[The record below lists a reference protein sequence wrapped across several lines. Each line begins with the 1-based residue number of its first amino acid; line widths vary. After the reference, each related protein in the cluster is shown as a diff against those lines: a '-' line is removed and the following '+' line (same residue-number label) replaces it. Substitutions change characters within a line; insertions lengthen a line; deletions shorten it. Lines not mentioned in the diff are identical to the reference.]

1 MWKEKVSNYTKLL
14 ILVTKSKMGYRARV
28 WWGTYSFYF
37 MYLRYLN
44 LLAVSMFLHINH
56 WTALLEYNLHTTKL
70 SHFKCTIQWL
80 LANLLNLR
88 VVSSPPKWWCKVGSG
103 TMLSA
108 GGASQQAVSRHSPTG
123 LFPPSSL
130 ALRLCK
136 AAFSTEEPSS
146 LLPTVWG
153 NKVDSQM
160 KNTPCSL
167 FNFFL
172 LVSLPREIRFL
183 EIPIS
188 LLSPS

>member
-1 MWKEKVSNYTKLL
+1 MESTWKRSWLMSKLLSWQTHKFIKCEKKKVSNYTKLL

-44 LLAVSMFLHINH
+44 LLAVSMFSHINH

-103 TMLSA
+103 TVISGRGVPASSVPAFPHRPVPALVA
-108 GGASQQAVSRHSPTG
+108 GAQAV
-123 LFPPSSL
+123 
-130 ALRLCK
+130 
-136 AAFSTEEPSS
+136 
-146 LLPTVWG
+146 
-153 NKVDSQM
+153 
-160 KNTPCSL
+160 
-167 FNFFL
+167 
-172 LVSLPREIRFL
+172 
-183 EIPIS
+183 
-188 LLSPS
+188 